1 MLQDEMKTHLL
12 NKLIPFWERLRDEE
26 YGGYYGFMDSDLQV
40 DEKAVKGCILNSR
53 ILWFFSNACMCL
65 GEEAP
70 DNLRGYAD
78 SAYRFLRDH
87 CLDLEN
93 GGVYWSVTYDGK
105 PDDTTK
111 HTYNQAFA
119 VYALSSY
126 YRAFHEEEAFLL
138 ATYLV
143 VMMEAKCFDQYGY
156 KEAQSREFR
165 PIANDKLSEN
175 GVMADRTMNTLLHV
189 LEAYTEYVVACRER
203 AEYVE
208 SAGGNRKENVE
219 SAGGNRKEN
228 VELADGSR
236 KENVESAVGSEKE
249 NVELAGGNRKENME
263 SAAGN
268 KLGNDKS
275 GNDRNAGKNVS
286 DTENM
291 ISDYGA
297 VAEHKLRWILN
308 LVEKKVYNPAKR
320 RQEVFFDN
328 DMNSLIDLH
337 SYGHDIEA
345 AWLMD
350 RCLDVLGTQD
360 MLPRHLPPQPIQ
372 AASSRQVLA
381 AERKGNGLADSALGW
396 RMRPILRSLEEQV
409 YISAYHTHSL
419 DNECERGV
427 TDTKRI
433 WWVQAEAVVGF
444 YNACQ
449 RTGEEKYRA
458 AAEDIWNYIKEHI
471 VDARPDGEWFWYTT
485 KEGAPAMEKP
495 IVEPWKCPYHNGR
508 MCMEIM
514 KRTGAWN

>member
-12 NKLIPFWERLRDEE
+12 KKLIPFWERLRDEE
-26 YGGYYGFMDSDLQV
+26 YGGYYGFMDSNLQV
-40 DEKAVKGCILNSR
+40 DKKAVKGCILNSR

-105 PDDTTK
+105 SDDTTK

-126 YRAFHEEEAFLL
+126 YRAFHEEEAFRL

-156 KEAQSREFR
+156 KEAQSREFK

-189 LEAYTEYVVACRER
+189 LEAYTEYVIACRER
-203 AEYVE
+203 AE
-208 SAGGNRKENVE
+208 NV
-219 SAGGNRKEN
+219 
-228 VELADGSR
+228 
-236 KENVESAVGSEKE
+236 
-249 NVELAGGNRKENME
+249 E

-268 KLGNDKS
+268 ESKNDKS
-275 GNDRNAGKNVS
+275 GGDRNAGRDVS
-286 DTENM
+286 GTENI

-350 RCLDVLGTQD
+350 RCLDVLGAQD
-360 MLPRHLPPQPIQ
+360 TPQMQPRLQV
-372 AASSRQVLA
+372 AGSRQVPA
-381 AERKGNGLADSALGW
+381 ADRKENGLADSALGW

-409 YISAYHTHSL
+409 YISAYHAHSL

-444 YNACQ
+444 YNAWQ
-449 RTGEEKYRA
+449 RTGEEKYCA

-471 VDARPDGEWFWYTT
+471 ADARSDGEWFWYTT

-508 MCMEIM
+508 MCMEVM
-514 KRTGAWN
+514 RRAGAGNR

>member
-1 MLQDEMKTHLL
+1 MLQDEVKTHLL
-12 NKLIPFWERLRDEE
+12 KKLIPFWERLRDEE
-26 YGGYYGFMDSDLQV
+26 YGGYYGFMDSNLQV
-40 DEKAVKGCILNSR
+40 DKKAVKGCILNSR

-105 PDDTTK
+105 SDDTTK

-126 YRAFHEEEAFLL
+126 YRAFHEEEAFRL

-143 VMMEAKCFDQYGY
+143 AMMEAKCFDQYGY
-156 KEAQSREFR
+156 KEAQSREFKS
-165 PIANDKLSEN
+165 IANDKLSEN

-189 LEAYTEYVVACRER
+189 LEAYTEYVIACRER
-203 AEYVE
+203 T
-208 SAGGNRKENVE
+208 ENVE
-219 SAGGNRKEN
+219 SA
-228 VELADGSR
+228 
-236 KENVESAVGSEKE
+236 
-249 NVELAGGNRKENME
+249 
-263 SAAGN
+263 AGN
-268 KLGNDKS
+268 ESKNDKS
-275 GNDRNAGKNVS
+275 GSDRNAGRDVS
-286 DTENM
+286 GTENI

-308 LVEKKVYNPAKR
+308 LMEKKVYNPAKR

-350 RCLDVLGTQD
+350 RCLDVLGAQD
-360 MLPRHLPPQPIQ
+360 TPQMQPRLQV
-372 AASSRQVLA
+372 AGSRQVPA
-381 AERKGNGLADSALGW
+381 ADRKENGLADSALGW

-409 YISAYHTHSL
+409 YISAYHAHSL

-444 YNACQ
+444 YNAWQ

-458 AAEDIWNYIKEHI
+458 AAEDIWNYIKEYI
-471 VDARPDGEWFWYTT
+471 ADARSDGEWFWYTT

-508 MCMEIM
+508 MCMEVM
-514 KRTGAWN
+514 RRAGAGNR

>member
-1 MLQDEMKTHLL
+1 MLQDEVKTHLL
-12 NKLIPFWERLRDEE
+12 KKLIPFWERLRDEE
-26 YGGYYGFMDSDLQV
+26 YGGYYGFMDSNLKV
-40 DEKAVKGCILNSR
+40 DKKAVKGCILNSR

-105 PDDTTK
+105 SDDTTK

-126 YRAFHEEEAFLL
+126 YRAFHEEEAFRL

-143 VMMEAKCFDQYGY
+143 AMMEAKCFDQYGY
-156 KEAQSREFR
+156 KEAQSREFKS
-165 PIANDKLSEN
+165 IANDKLSEN

-189 LEAYTEYVVACRER
+189 LEAYTEYVIACRER
-203 AEYVE
+203 T
-208 SAGGNRKENVE
+208 ENVE
-219 SAGGNRKEN
+219 SA
-228 VELADGSR
+228 
-236 KENVESAVGSEKE
+236 
-249 NVELAGGNRKENME
+249 
-263 SAAGN
+263 AGN
-268 KLGNDKS
+268 ESKNDKS
-275 GNDRNAGKNVS
+275 GSDRNAGRDVS
-286 DTENM
+286 GTENI

-308 LVEKKVYNPAKR
+308 LMEKKVYNPAKR

-350 RCLDVLGTQD
+350 RCLDVLGAQD
-360 MLPRHLPPQPIQ
+360 TPQMQPRLQV
-372 AASSRQVLA
+372 AGSRQVPA
-381 AERKGNGLADSALGW
+381 ADRKENGLADSALGW

-409 YISAYHTHSL
+409 YISAYHAHSL

-444 YNACQ
+444 YNAWQ

-458 AAEDIWNYIKEHI
+458 AAEDIWNYIKEYI
-471 VDARPDGEWFWYTT
+471 ADARSDGEWFWYTT

-508 MCMEIM
+508 MCMEVM
-514 KRTGAWN
+514 RRAGAGNR